1 MNPIDEVLLVDTV
14 KPPESSSFP
23 TGKTISITDLLSMLR
38 RGEIELTA
46 DDIDFQDEFV
56 MHYIQ
61 SFETRPQPTFYVI
74 DSKCSSVVLKEL
86 TNFALNL
93 YRYKRPDAD
102 VKMYKTLDT
111 AQQKKFDEFKF
122 SLIFLNSNRHEWIIK
137 NHLFYSM

>member
-14 KPPESSSFP
+14 KTPESSSFP

-56 MHYIQ
+56 IPYIQ

-74 DSKCSSVVLKEL
+74 DSKCSSAVLKEL
-86 TNFALNL
+86 ANFALNL

-122 SLIFLNSNRHEWIIK
+122 SLIFLNNTRHEWIIK
-137 NHLFYSM
+137 NPLFYSM